1 MRKKFQKLFEPAA
14 VGLMLA
20 VMPLFTSCSST
31 PKSDANASESSLSA
45 TGTEIA
51 RGGVVVDALTGTAT
65 VRSVNAA
72 DRTVVLLH
80 ADGSTTA
87 YECGPDVRNFDQI
100 KVGDQVTATVAESVA
115 VVLIK
120 GGVSPAA
127 GTASAIVRS
136 PLGAKPGG
144 RIVDTV
150 GFTARILD
158 VDYPARIVTLQTVD
172 GQKKTLKVGPDVNLG
187 YVNPGDDVGVKI
199 TRAFAISVQSPNSAP
214 AALPSN

>member
-1 MRKKFQKLFEPAA
+1 MKNIMMKLAATLVIPA
-14 VGLMLA
+14 ML
-20 VMPLFTSCSST
+20 PLTMTSCSST
-31 PKSDANASESSLSA
+31 PKSETAAADSSLSA
-45 TGTEIA
+45 SGPEIA

-65 VRSVNAA
+65 VQSINAA
-72 DRTVVLLH
+72 DRTVVLQH
-80 ADGSTTA
+80 PDGSTTS

-100 KVGDQVTATVAESVA
+100 KVGDQVAATVAESVA
-115 VVLIK
+115 IVLIK
-120 GGVSPAA
+120 GGVPPAA

-150 GFTARILD
+150 GFTAKILD

-172 GQKKTLKVGPDVNLG
+172 GKKRTVKVGPDVNLG

-199 TRAFAISVQSPNSAP
+199 TRAFAISVQSPNGAP
-214 AALPSN
+214 AATPAK

>member
-1 MRKKFQKLFEPAA
+1 MRNKFQKLFEPAA
-14 VGLMLA
+14 IGLMLA
-20 VMPLFTSCSST
+20 ALPLFTSCSST
-31 PKSDANASESSLSA
+31 PKSETAADSPVSA
-45 TGTEIA
+45 PGPEIA
-51 RGGVVVDALTGTAT
+51 RGGVVVDALTDTAT
-65 VRSVNAA
+65 VQSVNAA
-72 DRTVVLLH
+72 DRSVVLRH
-80 ADGSTTA
+80 ADGSTTT

-115 VVLIK
+115 VALIK
-120 GGVSPAA
+120 GGVPPAA
-127 GTASAIVRS
+127 GTASTIVRS

-150 GFTARILD
+150 GFTARVLS
-158 VDYPARIVTLQTVD
+158 VDYAGREVMLQMVD

-214 AALPSN
+214 AAVPSN